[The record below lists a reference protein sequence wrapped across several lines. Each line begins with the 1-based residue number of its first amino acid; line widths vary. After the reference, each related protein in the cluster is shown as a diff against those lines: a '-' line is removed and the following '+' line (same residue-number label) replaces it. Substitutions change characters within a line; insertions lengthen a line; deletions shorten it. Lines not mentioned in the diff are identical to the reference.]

1 MKSWCK
7 AVMIALAAQ
16 WAAMGTAVAQAP
28 DAATRI
34 GVYDSRAVAIAY
46 AGSPHL
52 RSRIEALKE
61 QRAAALAA
69 GDAAAAARLADEGA
83 AIQRGLHAQ
92 GFGSA
97 PVDDLLAH
105 IAPQLPAVREHA
117 GVGRLIS
124 KWDAAALAAQP
135 RAVRVDVTWALVE
148 AFAPDERAR
157 RHARE
162 IIAVPPQRA
171 STRRSP

>member
-1 MKSWCK
+1 
-7 AVMIALAAQ
+7 MIH
-16 WAAMGTAVAQAP
+16 
-28 DAATRI
+28 RI
-34 GVYDSRAVAIAY
+34 GRRGE
-46 AGSPHL
+46 GST
-52 RSRIEALKE
+52 
-61 QRAAALAA
+61 
-69 GDAAAAARLADEGA
+69 
-83 AIQRGLHAQ
+83 
-92 GFGSA
+92 GSG
-97 PVDDLLAH
+97 
-105 IAPQLPAVREHA
+105 REHA